1 MVDSG
6 LSSLGIAVK
15 RKMKDID
22 QHGNNF
28 VFVFIKLIS
37 FQILPDFFTES
48 HVYHE
53 HSSKV
58 TFFGAWFRSWKAMT
72 AALPQTAV
80 YTFLGWNTWKS
91 FVFRGANQ

>member
-1 MVDSG
+1 MVDAG
-6 LSSLGIAVK
+6 LSSRGIAVK

-48 HVYHE
+48 RV
-53 HSSKV
+53 
-58 TFFGAWFRSWKAMT
+58 
-72 AALPQTAV
+72 
-80 YTFLGWNTWKS
+80 
-91 FVFRGANQ
+91 